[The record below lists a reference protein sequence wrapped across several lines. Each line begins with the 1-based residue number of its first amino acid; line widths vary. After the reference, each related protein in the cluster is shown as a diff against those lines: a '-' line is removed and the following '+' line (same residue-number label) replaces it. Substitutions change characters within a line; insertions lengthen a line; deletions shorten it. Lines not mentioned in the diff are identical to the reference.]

1 MLFHHLMTTPRCYTG
16 FPVQLLRHDSN
27 LKLFSSCCMHCLAR
41 SPSQGIYYDQL
52 NTQVV
57 EMISQSSDA
66 DSGTD
71 PLAHLFI
78 CFQPIL
84 C

>member
-1 MLFHHLMTTPRCYTG
+1 
-16 FPVQLLRHDSN
+16 
-27 LKLFSSCCMHCLAR
+27 MHCLAR